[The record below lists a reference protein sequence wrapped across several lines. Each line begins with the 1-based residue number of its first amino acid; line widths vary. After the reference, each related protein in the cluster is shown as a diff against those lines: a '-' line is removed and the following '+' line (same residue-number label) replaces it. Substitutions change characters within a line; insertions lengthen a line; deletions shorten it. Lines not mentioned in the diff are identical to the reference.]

1 MKAREVLADCKLA
14 LQLLE
19 EETDLQRWRVHWAAA
34 IALIRAVGH
43 VLDKVDGLDASI
55 KKAANQ
61 RYRLWQSKEPEHEI
75 FREFIDKERNNLLK
89 EYQVNVHPLENVSIA
104 VQTYLRSVTSGET
117 IVVPEVFE
125 IDENIYRPMMNGP
138 WEGHDARDVLS
149 EAITWWEKELDIV
162 HSLSSG
168 SMS

>member
-43 VLDKVDGLDASI
+43 VLDKVDGLNASI

-61 RYRLWQSKEPEHEI
+61 RYKLWQSTEPEHEI

-89 EYQVNVHPLENVSIA
+89 EYQVNVHPLENVSVV
-104 VQTYLRSVTSGET
+104 VQTSLRSVTSGET

-138 WEGHDARDVLS
+138 WEGDDARDVLS
-149 EAITWWEKELDIV
+149 EAITWWENELDLV
-162 HSLSSG
+162 HSLSRKLR
-168 SMS
+168 